1 MPSSPRRDDS
11 RKWDDSRRSTAAA
24 AAGVARKEDIVAV
37 ERLRKDGATYSA
49 AVAAGGPGR
58 WVHVSGQIAPEGTLA
73 EQTSGCFDQIEAALG
88 RLGGS
93 LENVVRITG
102 YLTSL
107 DEYGEYSRVRGE
119 RFGAALPASAVVQVA
134 GLLQGAL
141 VEVDAV
147 AFIPDGTEG

>member
-1 MPSSPRRDDS
+1 V
-11 RKWDDSRRSTAAA
+11 TL
-24 AAGVARKEDIVAV
+24 
-37 ERLRKDGATYSA
+37 ERLKTEGATSSA
-49 AVAAGGPGR
+49 AVAVGAPGR
-58 WVHVSGQIAPEGTLA
+58 WAYVSGQIAPEGTLA
-73 EQTSGCFDQIEAALG
+73 EQTSGCFDQIEAAVG

-107 DEYGEYSRVRGE
+107 DGYEKYSRVRGQ

-134 GLLQGAL
+134 GLLRGAL

-147 AFIPDGTEG
+147 AFIPDATEG